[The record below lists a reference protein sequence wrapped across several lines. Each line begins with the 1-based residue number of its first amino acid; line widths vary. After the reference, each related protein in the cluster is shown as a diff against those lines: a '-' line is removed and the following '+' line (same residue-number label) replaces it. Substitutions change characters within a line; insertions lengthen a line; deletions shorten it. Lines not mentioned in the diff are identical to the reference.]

1 MNLEK
6 SNKILIIR
14 LSSLGDIL
22 LTTPFVRSLKK
33 QYPKLKIDFLLRE
46 QYKDSMLLNSNIN
59 SLITIQKD
67 YDVKETKE
75 QLLKNNYD
83 LVIDLQN
90 NFRSRKISK
99 GISNKIVRFKKPALN
114 KFLLVKTKINL
125 FREIIPIPVRYAA
138 TIPNFN
144 LDEKGLEIF
153 TDSEISPLFEKD
165 KIYIGICPGSRH
177 KTKMYP
183 EEYFIELGNKLTET
197 GKKII
202 LFGGKDDIEVCEKIS
217 KLIPGSVN
225 LSNNNEMLKT
235 SANMKMCKAIICN
248 DSGLMHLSL
257 ASNIPVI
264 AIFGS
269 TVRDFGFAPYKG
281 KNLVLENN
289 SLSCRPCSHIG
300 LEDCPK
306 KHFKC
311 MLELSP
317 QFVFQKTLEF
327 INKA

>member
-46 QYKDSMLLNSNIN
+46 QYKDSMLLNSNMN